1 MVYSSASDYM
11 FCSEFWKPI
20 PPNEPFRVVLGNVR
34 DKLYN
39 TREYMREVLAFGK
52 SDIAE
57 EDIFTSVDEVYILLD
72 DLLILICAC
81 QYIYLDMFILF
92 KLLVS

>member
-1 MVYSSASDYM
+1 M

-39 TREYMREVLAFGK
+39 TREYMRAVLAFGK

-72 DLLILICAC
+72 DHLVLICVSV
-81 QYIYLDMFILF
+81 YLLRHVYF
-92 KLLVS
+92 V

>member
-1 MVYSSASDYM
+1 M

-34 DKLYN
+34 DRLYN
-39 TREYMREVLAFGK
+39 TREYMRDLLAFGK

-57 EDIFTSVDEVYILLD
+57 EDIFNSVDQVDTLLYVIADLSFHRPQYILL
-72 DLLILICAC
+72 IHG
-81 QYIYLDMFILF
+81 
-92 KLLVS
+92 

>member
-1 MVYSSASDYM
+1 M
-11 FCSEFWKPI
+11 
-20 PPNEPFRVVLGNVR
+20 R
-34 DKLYN
+34 DL
-39 TREYMREVLAFGK
+39 LAFGK

-72 DLLILICAC
+72 DHLILICVC

-92 KLLVS
+92 KL